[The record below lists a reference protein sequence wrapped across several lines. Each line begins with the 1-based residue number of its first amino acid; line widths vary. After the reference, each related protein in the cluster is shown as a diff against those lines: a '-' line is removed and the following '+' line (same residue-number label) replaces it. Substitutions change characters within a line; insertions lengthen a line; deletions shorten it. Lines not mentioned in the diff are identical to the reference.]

1 MNNREVNHAMGLEKA
16 LRRKA
21 AYLLDAAK
29 WLDASKEGRS
39 SMAVRF
45 QSEADAAITKANNL
59 KAAIDQQVWLGKA

>member
-1 MNNREVNHAMGLEKA
+1 MNNKEFNHAMGLEKA

-21 AYLLDAAK
+21 AYLLDAAVL
-29 WLDASKEGRS
+29 LDAAKEGRS

-45 QSEADAAITKANNL
+45 RSEADAATTLADTL